1 MSFGDRLQALRRG
14 SGMTQEE
21 FAQQLKVSRQAVSK
35 WESSRGYP
43 EIEKII
49 YICNHYGV
57 SMSELFQDEVP
68 TPRSV
73 RESETKKEA
82 GQPPLKNQNLKT
94 AFGNF
99 FTNLSPQNQQLFV
112 LGGALILIILLV
124 LFTIMLLKGES
135 DQLVFKLIWA
145 GLLVLFTV
153 GEAITVGLTSI
164 WFAAGALAALI
175 CALLGGPLWLQIA
188 LFIVVSALCLSA
200 IRPLAHKYFNSK
212 VEPTNADR
220 IIGTEAMVTEDIDN
234 LQAVGAVR
242 VGGVTWTAR
251 SEGDAPIPA
260 GTLVRV
266 LRIEGVKVFVEKVKE
281 ENTCQ
286 I

>member
-1 MSFGDRLQALRRG
+1 MSFGEQLQALRR
-14 SGMTQEE
+14 SNDLTQEE

-49 YICNHYGV
+49 YICNTYGIT
-57 SMSELFQDEVP
+57 MSDLFQDEVP
-68 TPRSV
+68 PVQQTVETPSKT
-73 RESETKKEA
+73 EPLNQPLENQKLKK
-82 GQPPLKNQNLKT
+82 

-112 LGGALILIILLV
+112 CGAALILIVLLV
-124 LFTIMLLKGES
+124 LCTTMMMKGES
-135 DQLVFKLIWA
+135 DQLVMKLIWT
-145 GLLVLFTV
+145 GLLIVFTI
-153 GEAITVGLTSI
+153 GEGVTVGLTAI
-164 WFAAGALAALI
+164 WFAAGSLAALI

-188 LFIVVSALCLSA
+188 LFIVISALCLLA

-220 IIGTEAMVTEDIDN
+220 ILGTEAVVTEDINN
-234 LQAVGAVR
+234 LQATGAVR
-242 VGGVTWTAR
+242 IGGITWSAR
-251 SEGDAPIPA
+251 SESDTPIPA

-266 LRIEGVKVFVEKVKE
+266 LRIEGVKVYVENVKE
-281 ENTCQ
+281 EM
-286 I
+286 